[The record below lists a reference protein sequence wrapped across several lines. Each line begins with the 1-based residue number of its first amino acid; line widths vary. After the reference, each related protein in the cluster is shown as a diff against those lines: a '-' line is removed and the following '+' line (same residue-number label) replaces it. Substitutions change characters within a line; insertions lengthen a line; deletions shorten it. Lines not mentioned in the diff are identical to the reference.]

1 MTSRPL
7 RLLQTSILSTFDWT
21 SLALATLTRRRRTRV
36 LTSESQTEGGGGC
49 TSTWTPSLDRD
60 AGIAGD
66 GGSRWMD
73 CGHIRPHRLTRA
85 CVCAPLPPPPA
96 RSVWGVYGLG
106 GRRRVLPFLAR
117 HRTFWGRFWHIR
129 HSGGRCV
136 GVKNA
141 LKSIIYRLY
150 MLSISRVCGEP
161 PGLCRPPGL
170 PRTGSH

>member
-36 LTSESQTEGGGGC
+36 LTSESQTEGGGGARARGPPLSIE
-49 TSTWTPSLDRD
+49 TRELRETVARGGWTVAISGLTD
-60 AGIAGD
+60 
-66 GGSRWMD
+66 SRA
-73 CGHIRPHRLTRA
+73 RA
-85 CVCAPLPPPPA
+85 CALHCPPPLRA
-96 RSVWGVYGLG
+96 ACG
-106 GRRRVLPFLAR
+106 GCMDLEAGGAFS
-117 HRTFWGRFWHIR
+117 RFSRAIGHFGGDWHIR